1 VPAGSVAIAGPF
13 AGVYP
18 SATPGGW
25 RLLGR
30 LAAGESA
37 LFDPRRALPARFAA
51 GDRVRFVAQPSP
63 PSPR

>member
-1 VPAGSVAIAGPF
+1 MARLATPRPAVPAGSVAIAGPF

-30 LAAGESA
+30 TDEP
-37 LFDPRRALPARFAA
+37 LFDPAATPPARFAA
-51 GDRVRFVAQPSP
+51 GDRVRFVT
-63 PSPR
+63 R